1 MLFKHHHCDCVLLSK
16 RCGSASAQ
24 HTPLVLPGAKLSPR
38 LPCCALDTHRGP
50 RLHTPTC
57 DTHRHPDTAAARRDP
72 SRMAHCEVEPR
83 APGWRAGTG
92 WRRVRVMGV
101 TRVQA
106 QARSRRAARVCAP
119 VCRHTG
125 RSRGLGGCRCACPE
139 GQRQQGPARW
149 PRAVAELPEARLA
162 VRSHRPLLLADLW
175 RGDASPGPGPVRE
188 AWVLAPLSAPCSVS
202 KPQPAPAHTQEDAA
216 RAGAAQGPAV
226 WPSAGGA
233 GVHVG
238 AFVELTRGPLGR

>member
-38 LPCCALDTHRGP
+38 LPCCALDTRRGP

-57 DTHRHPDTAAARRDP
+57 DTPAPRHCC
-72 SRMAHCEVEPR
+72 SS
-83 APGWRAGTG
+83 PGSLPYGPLRGGASGTGLACGTG

-125 RSRGLGGCRCACPE
+125 RSQGLGGCRCACPE

-149 PRAVAELPEARLA
+149 PRAVAELPGARLA

-202 KPQPAPAHTQEDAA
+202 KPQPAPAHTQPGLGLP
-216 RAGAAQGPAV
+216 RALPCGRAPGEPASTSE
-226 WPSAGGA
+226 PSWS
-233 GVHVG
+233 
-238 AFVELTRGPLGR
+238 